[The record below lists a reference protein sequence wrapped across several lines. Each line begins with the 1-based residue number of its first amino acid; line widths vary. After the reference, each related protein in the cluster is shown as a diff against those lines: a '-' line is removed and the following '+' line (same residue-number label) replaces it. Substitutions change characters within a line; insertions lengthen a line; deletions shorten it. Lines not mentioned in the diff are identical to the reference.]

1 MAERDINM
9 NYNSSLSLSYLSRL
23 LKKINLITLNKF
35 ILNFKDLTR
44 IASNFISH
52 FCKIQEKEAN
62 LALCQSLLIL
72 ILRKKEH
79 SY

>member
-1 MAERDINM
+1 MKKKNEDNKLCVFGWS
-9 NYNSSLSLSYLSRL
+9 NFSS
-23 LKKINLITLNKF
+23 I
-35 ILNFKDLTR
+35 KDLTR